1 MRVKGRRGNWALGR
15 PQTAAVGELQRR
27 LGDVFN
33 DEAGGRP
40 PG

>member
-1 MRVKGRRGNWALGR
+1 MRVKGRRGNGALGR
-15 PQTAAVGELQRR
+15 PQTAAVGELQR

-33 DEAGGRP
+33 DVAGGRP